1 MRTLAALS
9 LVLALSGCDLLQKL
23 QNRKVMGAV
32 LLQSPAVA
40 ARPASPPL
48 PALPD
53 IPRTV
58 TAQLFFGERTDD
70 LSGGSGSEPRG
81 LSGAVVK
88 LSWLSD
94 AAYEVTIPESTGSPG
109 YYELTGGALAYAAGA
124 DYTFRVTYQG
134 EVYSATVRAPA
145 EPALVE
151 FSAPHAVLQTAS
163 WATFTGQHL
172 SRACPAGGCTDL
184 AFYTVMPVNLQA
196 ASLGTPTCDNF
207 PRDAKGL
214 IDLVVDPTPWKVAGY
229 DLQKGATPDC
239 FPSSVS
245 GQVAALTLVVAQKS
259 ATVSGNLFLGSTA
272 VAGASGAGGIVFTP

>member
-40 ARPASPPL
+40 AQPPTPPL

-53 IPRTV
+53 IPRSV
-58 TAQLFFGERTDD
+58 TAQVFFGERTDD
-70 LSGGSGSEPRG
+70 LSGGSASEPRG
-81 LSGAVVK
+81 LSGALVR
-88 LSWLSD
+88 LSWVAG
-94 AAYEVTIPESTGSPG
+94 AAHEVTLPESAGSPG
-109 YYELTGGALAYAAGA
+109 YYELTGGALAYAADA
-124 DYTFRVTYQG
+124 DYTFRVTHEG

-145 EPALVE
+145 EPAPVE
-151 FSAPHAVLQTAS
+151 FSAPHPLLQQAS
-163 WATFTGQHL
+163 YAAFAGQHL
-172 SRACPAGGCTDL
+172 SRTCPAGGCTDL
-184 AFYTVMPVNLQA
+184 AFYAVMPVNLQA
-196 ASLGTPTCDNF
+196 ASLGNPTCDNF

-229 DLQKGATPDC
+229 DLRKGATPDC
-239 FPSSVS
+239 FPASVS

-259 ATVSGNLFLGSTA
+259 ATVSGNLFLGSSA
-272 VAGASGAGGIVFTP
+272 VAGASGAGGIAFTP